1 MATRQSDEID
11 ETDEPNASRWI
22 DTDWGARWPYQSV
35 AGALCLEFAN
45 TLGNRHAVPP
55 DEEDLRD
62 YADLLTWAER
72 MGVLPTTRATALRAW
87 ANMNVAE
94 AEAVFTRAIAL
105 RELLYRIFAAVAADD
120 APAPD
125 DLAHLNA
132 AYQKAMAHAGVL
144 PTADGFVWG
153 WNDAPDTPDVP
164 DAPDAMLWPVAR
176 AAAELLVGPE
186 RARLRHCAA
195 PDCSW
200 LFLDTTKNG
209 SRHWCSMRGCGNRAK
224 ARRFRARQHG
234 EAGTA
239 DT

>member
-1 MATRQSDEID
+1 MATRNSDD
-11 ETDEPNASRWI
+11 RDEPDAIHR
-22 DTDWGARWPYQSV
+22 TDGVDEVDEHWGARWPYHSA

-45 TLGNRHAVPP
+45 TLGYRSVVPSQ
-55 DEEDLRD
+55 EEDLRD

-72 MGVLPTTRATALRAW
+72 MGVLSAARVTALRAW
-87 ANMNVAE
+87 AGTHARD
-94 AEAVFTRAIAL
+94 ADAVFTRAIAL
-105 RELLYRIFAAVAADD
+105 RELLYGVFAAVAASD
-120 APAPD
+120 APASD

-132 AYQKAMAHAGVL
+132 AYRNAMVHAEVL
-144 PTADGFVWG
+144 ATTEGFAWG
-153 WNDAPDTPDVP
+153 WDDAL

-176 AAAELLVGPE
+176 GAAELLVAPE

-234 EAGTA
+234 EAGAA
-239 DT
+239 DI

>member
-1 MATRQSDEID
+1 MAIRNPSARDAMDKRDAPHWT
-11 ETDEPNASRWI
+11 
-22 DTDWGARWPYQSV
+22 DTDWGARWPYRSA

-45 TLGNRHAVPP
+45 TVGNRNATPP

-72 MGVLPTTRATALRAW
+72 MGVLSAVQVTALRAW
-87 ANMNVAE
+87 AGKHAE
-94 AEAVFTRAIAL
+94 EANGVFTRAIAL
-105 RELLYRIFAAVAADD
+105 RELLYRVFAAVAVGD

-125 DLAHLNA
+125 DLADLNA
-132 AYQKAMAHAGVL
+132 VYRQAMAHAAVT
-144 PTADGFVWG
+144 PAADGFVWG
-153 WNDAPDTPDVP
+153 WEDAP

-176 AAAELLVGPE
+176 TAAELLVAPE
-186 RARLRHCAA
+186 RGRLRHCAA

-224 ARRFRARQHG
+224 ARRFRTRHHD

-239 DT
+239 EA